1 MISIAL
7 IIFFSLTMMAALHI
21 AWGFG
26 AHWPAPDERALVSLV
41 VGRTGTTRMPTRLA
55 CLRAAVA
62 IFLAGFAAIAAVD
75 LVQVPVSPALVTAAG
90 VFVAAVFA
98 LRGIAAYLPVW
109 RRAFAQE
116 PFATLDRDWY
126 GPFCLLLALAFALL
140 VLKRVV
146 A

>member
-7 IIFFSLTMMAALHI
+7 IIFFSLTMIAALHV
-21 AWGFG
+21 AWGLG

-41 VGRTGTTRMPTRLA
+41 VGRTGTTRMPTSFA
-55 CLRAAVA
+55 CLRAAAA
-62 IFLAGFAAIAAVD
+62 IFLAGFAAIVVVD
-75 LVQVPVSPALVTAAG
+75 LVQIPVSSPVITAAG
-90 VFVAAVFA
+90 ALVAAVFA
-98 LRGIAAYLPVW
+98 LRGVAAYLPVW